1 MCIFNLVSLVYIYA
15 YIFFLVNLVCIKVFK
30 PGSSEVLCGT
40 WRKVF
45 VVEGKAPDTGLPLM
59 MVTSQA
65 MRGRKDY
72 IYHWWACPILK
83 VTIGFFCMK

>member
-1 MCIFNLVSLVYIYA
+1 MHIY
-15 YIFFLVNLVCIKVFK
+15 FFLVNLVGKKVFK

-40 WRKVF
+40 WTKAC
-45 VVEGKAPDTGLPLM
+45 VVEGKAPDTGLSLIPGHEK
-59 MVTSQA
+59 
-65 MRGRKDY
+65 GRKGC